1 MAEEKKKVGR
11 PKKKVVE
18 KESLTNEKT
27 SRISMNEDIVST
39 TEQVNIITINDVTNR
54 LSTMFQN
61 FVNRGG
67 QANSF
72 KNTLNDGFKNNPFI
86 QNQRIKE
93 ISSKIDTKDKKTLTQ
108 ALLSPQNNEQ
118 LFREQSMSLFFQNYV
133 YGNLLRLNRE
143 IPQYFNYIL
152 PQNLSKK
159 DLESDKFKKD
169 KIFLNK
175 FIDKFNP
182 PLAFKN
188 IALQVAQ
195 EGKASY
201 IFRESHNKQK
211 SIVDFALLEKLPSDY
226 VKYTGLGSDSPFL
239 CSFNFMMFL
248 NPMYSIDNWPPWFGN
263 IWQQLQDNGLIQTDK
278 NNNLVFK
285 PNKNILPNH
294 LLEKN
299 EASNSYAYWVQLP
312 QELVITFGSDLSTA
326 LQLPEYIG
334 LFSDLKELESYKWLQ
349 AQSMLTNITNVLTGE
364 VELAKDATAGSDATI
379 LTNDVILGFQDSLS
393 SSLNS
398 NILAY
403 FAPFKN
409 YKMHQLEHI
418 PNAMDISLSELRNVI
433 STSGNSAL
441 LNTSDKPS
449 IAMIKGSQALQES
462 KVSFLTLQFEKFM
475 NNTINETLDLDFDY
489 KFFLWGG
496 CFSWKDEVKII
507 KELVVSGIQGMF
519 PRLLSV
525 YNTSL
530 EDYKTSCDYMDVLGI
545 TIGNID
551 LKKENLGV
559 KKKGRPETDENDIE
573 NDNTA
578 ISKETGSNVSDTK
591 EFSLDACIKCGEE
604 LEDDEELICDDC
616 LEDYYNQRV
625 EEIEKDGDANE

>member
-1 MAEEKKKVGR
+1 
-11 PKKKVVE
+11 
-18 KESLTNEKT
+18 
-27 SRISMNEDIVST
+27 
-39 TEQVNIITINDVTNR
+39 
-54 LSTMFQN
+54 
-61 FVNRGG
+61 
-67 QANSF
+67 
-72 KNTLNDGFKNNPFI
+72 
-86 QNQRIKE
+86 
-93 ISSKIDTKDKKTLTQ
+93 
-108 ALLSPQNNEQ
+108 
-118 LFREQSMSLFFQNYV
+118 
-133 YGNLLRLNRE
+133 
-143 IPQYFNYIL
+143 L

-159 DLESDKFKKD
+159 DLDTEKFKKD

-195 EGKASY
+195 EGKTSY

-226 VKYTGLGSDSPFL
+226 LKYTGLGSDSPFL

-248 NPMYSIDNWPPWFGN
+248 NPMYSIDNWPYWFRE
-263 IWQQLQDNGLIQTDK
+263 IWEQLKENGLIQRDK
-278 NNNLVFK
+278 NDNLIFK

-299 EASNSYAYWVQLP
+299 DSTGNYAYWVQLP

-364 VELAKDATAGSDATI
+364 VELAKDAGAGTDATI
-379 LTNDVILGFQDSLS
+379 LSNDVILGFQDSLS

-403 FAPFKN
+403 FAPFKDF
-409 YKMHQLEHI
+409 KMHQLEHI

-449 IAMIKGSQALQES
+449 IAMIKGSQSLQES

-475 NNTINETLDLDFDY
+475 NTTINEYLDLDFDY
-489 KFFLWGG
+489 KFYLWGG
-496 CFSWKDEVKII
+496 CFSWKDDIKII
-507 KELVVSGIQGMF
+507 KELVISGIKGMF

-530 EDYKTSCDYMDVLGI
+530 EDYQTSCDYMDVLGI
-545 TIGNID
+545 SFIVPKEELISTGSNEKTPI
-551 LKKENLGV
+551 KKV
-559 KKKGRPETDENDIE
+559 GRPETDENDIE

-591 EFSLDACIKCGEE
+591 EFSSNTCIKCGEG
-604 LEDDEELICDDC
+604 LDDDEELICDDC
-616 LEDYYNQRV
+616 LEEYYSQRIEDLQ
-625 EEIEKDGDANE
+625 EEKGEINE